1 MRAGLQ
7 EVTRCPEPPLQS
19 TDGPVCNMSTCW
31 RKNCLKFRPFTKNK
45 QGDAENQNRAA
56 GQLTHRLSIKDLGP
70 RPQMQGCG
78 ALQAGRGRAATN
90 PWLPVR
96 TEPGRPE
103 HGQEWGLG
111 RGEQG
116 IAAQLGSCRVTG
128 STSLG
133 ASESESTCLGTHDGE
148 SKSLQTHNGEST
160 RLGTHNSG
168 STHLGT
174 CDGGS
179 TSLETHDNES
189 KSLQTRDGESTR
201 LGTHNSGSTHLGT
214 CDGES
219 KHLRI
224 HDNESKSLGTHNGE
238 SKSPGTCDGGST
250 SLGTRDGESTRL
262 RIHDGGQ
269 VDTPP
274 AWGHTV
280 VASHSPT
287 AEGRPGV
294 NSRRGLGLAEGL
306 RPQSQASLHFC
317 SSPQYQG
324 PRGASR
330 AQAEYGHWLPVPWG
344 SVLQRPHPRAPESR
358 ALAAA
363 PGK

>member
-19 TDGPVCNMSTCW
+19 TDGPLCNMSTCW

-78 ALQAGRGRAATN
+78 ALQAGRGRVATN

-96 TEPGRPE
+96 TEPGQPE

-174 CDGGS
+174 CDG
-179 TSLETHDNES
+179 E
-189 KSLQTRDGESTR
+189 
-201 LGTHNSGSTHLGT
+201 
-214 CDGES
+214 
-219 KHLRI
+219 
-224 HDNESKSLGTHNGE
+224 
-238 SKSPGTCDGGST
+238 ST
-250 SLGTRDGESTRL
+250 SLGGTQE
-262 RIHDGGQ
+262 
-269 VDTPP
+269 
-274 AWGHTV
+274 
-280 VASHSPT
+280 
-287 AEGRPGV
+287 
-294 NSRRGLGLAEGL
+294 
-306 RPQSQASLHFC
+306 
-317 SSPQYQG
+317 
-324 PRGASR
+324 
-330 AQAEYGHWLPVPWG
+330 
-344 SVLQRPHPRAPESR
+344 
-358 ALAAA
+358 
-363 PGK
+363 

>member
-189 KSLQTRDGESTR
+189 KSL
-201 LGTHNSGSTHLGT
+201 
-214 CDGES
+214 
-219 KHLRI
+219 
-224 HDNESKSLGTHNGE
+224 GTHNGE

>member
-111 RGEQG
+111 PGEQG

-128 STSLG
+128 STSPSVPSVGSCVLLLISG
-133 ASESESTCLGTHDGE
+133 L
-148 SKSLQTHNGEST
+148 SLAHFVQSYSNYFPLFKVQTNLK
-160 RLGTHNSG
+160 RLLNS
-168 STHLGT
+168 
-174 CDGGS
+174 
-179 TSLETHDNES
+179 
-189 KSLQTRDGESTR
+189 
-201 LGTHNSGSTHLGT
+201 
-214 CDGES
+214 
-219 KHLRI
+219 
-224 HDNESKSLGTHNGE
+224 
-238 SKSPGTCDGGST
+238 
-250 SLGTRDGESTRL
+250 
-262 RIHDGGQ
+262 
-269 VDTPP
+269 
-274 AWGHTV
+274 
-280 VASHSPT
+280 
-287 AEGRPGV
+287 
-294 NSRRGLGLAEGL
+294 
-306 RPQSQASLHFC
+306 
-317 SSPQYQG
+317 
-324 PRGASR
+324 
-330 AQAEYGHWLPVPWG
+330 
-344 SVLQRPHPRAPESR
+344 
-358 ALAAA
+358 
-363 PGK
+363 